1 MALFFYYFLEVGS
14 LAQTEK
20 QLKNLEKGK
29 ATQFKAGEAQARIA
43 SMGGKACQE
52 KRKRIRS
59 MKEAFEAIGQLRC
72 SDEEVAQHLEALGIP
87 ATRLVAATLRMA
99 DQAENGNIDAY
110 KVWRDGIGESP
121 KMSVGLAVEP
131 GSAEEL
137 RQLSDAELAKIA
149 AQADTLEDE

>member
-1 MALFFYYFLEVGS
+1 MANPKGNPQNFVGHEPYFTKETASEAGR
-14 LAQTEK
+14 
-20 QLKNLEKGK
+20 KG
-29 ATQFKAGEAQARIA
+29 AMA
-43 SMGGKACQE
+43 SAA
-52 KRKRIRS
+52 KRREIKTMR
-59 MKEAFEAIGQLRC
+59 EAFQVIGKLRC
-72 SDEEVAQHLEALGIP
+72 SDEEVARHLEALGIP

-121 KMSVGLAVEP
+121 KMSVGLAMEP

-137 RQLSDAELAKIA
+137 RQLSDAELATIA

>member
-1 MALFFYYFLEVGS
+1 MTQSE
-14 LAQTEK
+14 AQK
-20 QLKNLEKGK
+20 RNLEKGK
-29 ATQFKAGEAQARIA
+29 AHQFTAETAAEAGRKGAMA
-43 SMGGKACQE
+43 SAA
-52 KRKRIRS
+52 KRREIKTMRD
-59 MKEAFEAIGQLRC
+59 AFEVIGTLRC
-72 SDEEVAQHLEALGIP
+72 SDEELAQRLEELGIP
-87 ATRLVAATLRMA
+87 ATRLVAATLKMA

-149 AQADTLEDE
+149 EQADTLEDE

>member
-1 MALFFYYFLEVGS
+1 MTQSE
-14 LAQTEK
+14 AQK
-20 QLKNLEKGK
+20 RNLEKGK
-29 ATQFKAGEAQARIA
+29 AHQFTAETAAEAGRKGNKASIQ
-43 SMGGKACQE
+43 
-52 KRKRIRS
+52 KRRDIKTMR
-59 MKEAFEAIGQLRC
+59 EAFQIIGKLRC
-72 SDEEVAQHLEALGIP
+72 SNEELAMHLEALGIP